1 MKLLSKEIIYIEK
14 EMFIHYL
21 VEQKLAIYKEWIKAI
36 NIKEDH
42 PYKEKIMENVFYL
55 YALVL
60 DLFSDT
66 SFDEKLKQ
74 LANEMAKA
82 CLEAQENIGQFV
94 NDVNI
99 GRSVIVKYIFR
110 ANIPSYHLEPYIND
124 INNLFDTYNYYAVTN
139 YTNLKN
145 KVIEE
150 KDFFINENH
159 KDKLVLLGQIS
170 SSFIHEF
177 RNPLTSVM
185 GFNKL
190 LKKENP
196 HLKYLDI
203 MEYELQQ
210 LNFRIAQFLHT
221 SKVELNMQQS
231 EKVYIKELLNE
242 IEQLTYSSLA
252 DVSVKTEIEI
262 PSSFF
267 VFVNRDEIKQV
278 LLNLFINSID
288 ALRSIDQRRRLIVN
302 CFTTLEEQVITV
314 SNNGPAIDSDTKKC
328 IFEPFYTTKELGTG
342 IGLYVCKKIIERYDG
357 YMKCTSNDYLTTFSI
372 HLPIK
377 SRSAKCQGS

>member
-1 MKLLSKEIIYIEK
+1 MELLSKEIIYSEK

-21 VEQKLAIYKEWIKAI
+21 IEQKLAIFKDWIKAI

-42 PYKEKIMENVFYL
+42 PYKEKIMENVFCL

-60 DLFSDT
+60 DLFSDI
-66 SFDEKLKQ
+66 SFDESLKQ
-74 LANEMAKA
+74 LANEMAKE

-99 GRSVIVKYIFR
+99 GRSVIVKYVFR
-110 ANIPSYHLEPYIND
+110 ANIPAYHLEPFIND

-221 SKVELNMQQS
+221 SKVELNMQKS
-231 EKVYIKELLNE
+231 ENVYIKELLNE
-242 IEQLTYSSLA
+242 IEQLTYASIV
-252 DVSVKTEIEI
+252 DVSINTEIEI
-262 PSSFF
+262 PQSFF
-267 VFVNRDEIKQV
+267 VLVNRDEIKQV

-314 SNNGPAIDSDTKKC
+314 SNNGPAIDSESINC

-357 YMKCTSNDYLTTFSI
+357 YMKCTSNDNLTTFSI
-372 HLPIK
+372 HFPIK
-377 SRSAKCQGS
+377 